1 MTSFFSV
8 LFFLLISPFVFANT
22 LQYKLHHRFVPLQ
35 ASAKSSSSFSPL
47 GHLVVS
53 SAEDGSSF
61 NPQII
66 PLSTTS
72 QVESQ
77 KAGDRIGWYQVALQ
91 VKEGESDDDRDW
103 LIATTRASY
112 LAGPLLIKLHM
123 EGTQLASLSVHPL
136 TSQSYDDTLS
146 TVSLP
151 QDISIFQLAVMNS
164 QKTRPPPMGTSI
176 MIDSDTGAP
185 VTPPPEKSFLQK
197 YWMYIIGIALFFAAQ
212 MGPDEPRNQNR
223 GGSGK

>member
-1 MTSFFSV
+1 M
-8 LFFLLISPFVFANT
+8 
-22 LQYKLHHRFVPLQ
+22 
-35 ASAKSSSSFSPL
+35 
-47 GHLVVS
+47 
-53 SAEDGSSF
+53 
-61 NPQII
+61 
-66 PLSTTS
+66 
-72 QVESQ
+72 
-77 KAGDRIGWYQVALQ
+77 ALQ